1 MTPSFNYFE
10 QFLKQGAYGAELAL
24 NLLSGFKNGEAG
36 TRTLMDTLHTVENDA
51 DQISHDIHEH
61 LLQDFAV
68 PLPRDSMSSL
78 ARVLDDVVDAVEDI
92 AISSYVFNVKQINPS
107 VLEMIDLVAQACC
120 GLKRALEHFDE
131 YAAMAGPIRELLIH
145 VHTLESACDLVY
157 IESAHALYADPAIE
171 PPTRYVEHKMLEK
184 VEEAMD
190 IVENAAEHLETII
203 AESV

>member
-1 MTPSFNYFE
+1 MTPGFNYFE
-10 QFLKQGAYGAELAL
+10 QFLKQGAYGEELAL

-36 TRTLMDTLHTVENDA
+36 TRELMDALHTVENDA

-78 ARVLDDVVDAVEDI
+78 ARALDDVVDAVEDI
-92 AISSYVFNVKQINPS
+92 AITAYVFNVTNVRPAM
-107 VLEMIDLVAQACC
+107 LEMIDLVAQACC
-120 GLKRALEHFDE
+120 GLKRALVHFSE
-131 YAAMAGPIRELLIH
+131 YTMTAKSIRDLLIH

-157 IESAHALYADPAIE
+157 IESAHALYANAQMDPTQRLI
-171 PPTRYVEHKMLEK
+171 EHKMLEK
-184 VEEAMD
+184 VEDAMD